1 MRTKPKLKI
10 GLIGLGNVGLRLAEE
25 LIKNKDLDNFISLE
39 SVLVRNLEKYN
50 NVVSSD
56 KKLGTDRKF
65 LLSKLTDD
73 PEYFF
78 EHSDTDVVVELVGG
92 IDEASQYV
100 ERALLGKKHVVTAN
114 KELISHKLYEL
125 TELAK
130 SHKVKLRFEAAVG
143 AGIPII
149 EVLSDML
156 KQNEIKRITGIINGT
171 SNYILSAMF
180 ERSSD
185 FLEVLKEAQNLGY
198 AESDPTND
206 VDGFDAKFK
215 INILGSIAFGC
226 WIPLESIYV
235 KGIRDIS
242 GRDIM
247 YAREFKYNIKLL
259 AITEKKE
266 NLISTRVN
274 PALVPLSHPLANVN
288 GNYNAV
294 EIMGDLVGK
303 LWIQG
308 EGAGK
313 NSTTSAVLGD
323 LLGIYNSSS
332 ADIVLDKDN
341 GQYMDDNETFS
352 RNYVRLSVE
361 DRYGVLSQISGI
373 FSENKISIS
382 SVIQKDAAEM
392 DGSVD
397 LVVMTHEA
405 SQKNFLMAIKK
416 INSLSVVK
424 SNPVTIRIHE

>member
-1 MRTKPKLKI
+1 
-10 GLIGLGNVGLRLAEE
+10 
-25 LIKNKDLDNFISLE
+25 
-39 SVLVRNLEKYN
+39 
-50 NVVSSD
+50 
-56 KKLGTDRKF
+56 
-65 LLSKLTDD
+65 
-73 PEYFF
+73 
-78 EHSDTDVVVELVGG
+78 
-92 IDEASQYV
+92 
-100 ERALLGKKHVVTAN
+100 
-114 KELISHKLYEL
+114 
-125 TELAK
+125 
-130 SHKVKLRFEAAVG
+130 
-143 AGIPII
+143 
-149 EVLSDML
+149 
-156 KQNEIKRITGIINGT
+156 
-171 SNYILSAMF
+171 
-180 ERSSD
+180 
-185 FLEVLKEAQNLGY
+185 
-198 AESDPTND
+198 
-206 VDGFDAKFK
+206 
-215 INILGSIAFGC
+215 
-226 WIPLESIYV
+226 
-235 KGIRDIS
+235 
-242 GRDIM
+242 
-247 YAREFKYNIKLL
+247 
-259 AITEKKE
+259 
-266 NLISTRVN
+266 VN

-392 DGSVD
+392 GGSVD

>member
-1 MRTKPKLKI
+1 MVNEIHSDANSRMDKSLS
-10 GLIGLGNVGLRLAEE
+10 
-25 LIKNKDLDNFISLE
+25 SLE
-39 SVLVRNLEKYN
+39 NDFSKIRAGRAHPSLLEQIT
-50 NVVSSD
+50 V
-56 KKLGTDRKF
+56 
-65 LLSKLTDD
+65 
-73 PEYFF
+73 EYY
-78 EHSDTDVVVELVGG
+78 G
-92 IDEASQYV
+92 
-100 ERALLGKKHVVTAN
+100 
-114 KELISHKLYEL
+114 
-125 TELAK
+125 
-130 SHKVKLRFEAAVG
+130 
-143 AGIPII
+143 
-149 EVLSDML
+149 
-156 KQNEIKRITGIINGT
+156 
-171 SNYILSAMF
+171 
-180 ERSSD
+180 
-185 FLEVLKEAQNLGY
+185 
-198 AESDPTND
+198 
-206 VDGFDAKFK
+206 
-215 INILGSIAFGC
+215 
-226 WIPLESIYV
+226 
-235 KGIRDIS
+235 
-242 GRDIM
+242 
-247 YAREFKYNIKLL
+247 
-259 AITEKKE
+259 
-266 NLISTRVN
+266 
-274 PALVPLSHPLANVN
+274 ALVPLSHPLANVN